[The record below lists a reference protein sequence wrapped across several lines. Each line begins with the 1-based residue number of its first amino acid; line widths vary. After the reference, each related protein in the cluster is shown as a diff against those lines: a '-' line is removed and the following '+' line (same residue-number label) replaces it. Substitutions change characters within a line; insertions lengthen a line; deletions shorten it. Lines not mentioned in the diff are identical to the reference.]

1 MQKVPQSPTKCRK
14 SNKITRNLREIQ
26 KIPQK
31 LKTLAIRR
39 CFGREIHLF
48 AQEDPAGKTQ
58 PGEKLG
64 RGWRSKNF
72 IIVFSWVQILPRAII
87 LKSDYL
93 QFVQRFILF
102 NRISFRYKVLKGIRD
117 DTHAYSTLYQ
127 WKKQLYW
134 NKSKNIMLK
143 WMIIIKGGWGVT
155 VQRCV
160 SYPGASPSYRTDLA
174 QNILLGTPSL
184 QWKHL

>member
-1 MQKVPQSPTKCRK
+1 MQKIQQNYLRK
-14 SNKITRNLREIQ
+14 IQ

-87 LKSDYL
+87 LRSDYL

-127 WKKQLYW
+127 WKKTVV
-134 NKSKNIMLK
+134 LK
-143 WMIIIKGGWGVT
+143 QKWKYHVEMDEYNQRGMRCDSATLCFLSRCIAFISNRSGTKHFIGNPLPAVKASVIIFF
-155 VQRCV
+155 QREFVC
-160 SYPGASPSYRTDLA
+160 S
-174 QNILLGTPSL
+174 
-184 QWKHL
+184 